1 MEPSHFQIKQ
11 VFIFLLGQ
19 AVGYSVEKV
28 LGDVEAQLEA
38 TLSPVIEEFEQASHE
53 LTVSAGK
60 KKLLSYYK
68 NDYATDIRKICPL
81 SDPYGLQAD
90 VTYKRRWKKL
100 WSARIDDLFCPSFES
115 WWVHREERDLS
126 EWEMQQMMDVDRY
139 GLRNW
144 LGDSKNTR
152 LSYFVGFADD

>member
-19 AVGYSVEKV
+19 AVGYSVEKI
-28 LGDVEAQLEA
+28 LGNVEVQLET

-53 LTVSAGK
+53 LTVSVGK

-68 NDYATDIRKICPL
+68 NDYATDIRKICPHRDL
-81 SDPYGLQAD
+81 YGLEAD
-90 VTYKRRWKKL
+90 AIYKWRWKKL
-100 WSARIDDLFCPSFES
+100 WSARIDDLFCPSFKS
-115 WWVHREERDLS
+115 WWVRREERDLS
-126 EWEMQQMMDVDRY
+126 EWEIQQIIDIDRY

-144 LGDSKNTR
+144 LSDSKNTR
-152 LSYFVGFADD
+152 LSYFVGFAEN